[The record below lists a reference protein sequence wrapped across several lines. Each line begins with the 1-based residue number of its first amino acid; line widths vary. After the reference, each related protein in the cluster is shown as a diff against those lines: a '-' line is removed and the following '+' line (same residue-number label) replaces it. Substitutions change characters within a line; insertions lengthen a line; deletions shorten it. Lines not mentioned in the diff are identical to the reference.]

1 MLIEL
6 EDESPTPHEAVP
18 CMVMTM
24 HQGKMNQFR
33 KVEYM
38 GCLRNIDPVLC
49 PLSALAFYFF
59 FRWGMDGAT
68 SFPSF
73 RQPEDYYELFTL
85 PGSVTVPARPLSYCT

>member
-18 CMVMTM
+18 CMVMMM
-24 HQGKMNQFR
+24 HQGKMNQFG

-59 FRWGMDGAT
+59 FH
-68 SFPSF
+68 
-73 RQPEDYYELFTL
+73 
-85 PGSVTVPARPLSYCT
+85 